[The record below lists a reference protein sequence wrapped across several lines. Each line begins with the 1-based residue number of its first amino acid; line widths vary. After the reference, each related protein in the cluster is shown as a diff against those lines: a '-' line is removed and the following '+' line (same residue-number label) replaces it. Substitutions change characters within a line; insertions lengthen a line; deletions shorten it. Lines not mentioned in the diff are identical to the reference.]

1 MAATP
6 DPDAAK
12 RYRRRYRDAFAPD
25 LLTGLRIAVYQ
36 QRSVA
41 RDLMAD
47 LLTALG
53 AAVVAIG
60 RSETFVPIDTED
72 HRAEDVAFFRDTM
85 ASGGFDTLVTTGG
98 DADRPLVAD
107 ATGRNLRGDVLG
119 LITAPYLGVDA
130 VVVPVTAGSAIE
142 RSGEFWRVT
151 RTRVGSPFVIAGM
164 EQVKRAGF
172 DTVVG
177 FAANGGFLLGAPL
190 TIAGRPLPAL
200 PTRGAVLPIL
210 ATLAAARE
218 AGLTLAGL
226 VACLDAGEKASSRL
240 PEIAPERSGALLARL
255 TEAEFRGTSWPPSAR
270 RWPWTN
276 RMGSGSISTAG
287 GRSTCAP
294 PATHPSCGATGK
306 RARPPRPKVS
316 FAGAGSRRE
325 GHDVV
330 TAGCPFHDGERRSNG
345 PAGAS
350 AKPAAG
356 RRQGAS
362 IR

>member
-85 ASGGFDTLVTTGG
+85 ASGGFDALVTTGG

-142 RSGEFWRVT
+142 RSGEFRRVT

-226 VACLDAGEKASSRL
+226 VAGLDAGEKASSRL

-255 TEAEFRGTSWPPSAR
+255 TEAEFRRDVLAPVGTPVALDEQDGVR
-270 RWPWTN
+270 
-276 RMGSGSISTAG
+276 IDIDG
-287 GRSTCAP
+287 GRTIHLRASGNAP
-294 PATHPSCGATGK
+294 ELRCYGEAGSAAEAEGLVRWGWK
-306 RARPPRPKVS
+306 PPR
-316 FAGAGSRRE
+316 
-325 GHDVV
+325 
-330 TAGCPFHDGERRSNG
+330 G
-345 PAGAS
+345 P
-350 AKPAAG
+350 
-356 RRQGAS
+356 
-362 IR
+362 